1 MLFNDAPCS
10 MPYSV
15 AMNLR
20 HASVTSS
27 SDADRSPRQRESVNL
42 VSFFQTF
49 ALPIPKKEDIVSQP
63 LSACAPRRLGIT
75 AACCFTTSL
84 TSMIAWFHCHLNA
97 LWQAIEMSM

>member
-42 VSFFQTF
+42 VKL
-49 ALPIPKKEDIVSQP
+49 LPCQYQKKKTSCHSRSVHVLQGDWELLQHAVLP
-63 LSACAPRRLGIT
+63 L
-75 AACCFTTSL
+75 
-84 TSMIAWFHCHLNA
+84 H
-97 LWQAIEMSM
+97 